1 MQENSNQ
8 DNTIKNHE
16 HKDTTMHNKQKPKR
30 KFPSTNPFPF
40 NYREWLPNI
49 DMSLLLS
56 KLQNKDYLI
65 RVMSYNILCDS
76 LLPISTKIPE
86 TATSQFPYLQ
96 WTYRAKQ
103 LLNEITQVSPDII
116 CFQEIERDENYF
128 IPGMHSQGFEIAI
141 KPRTG
146 EHSEGCGIAWK
157 KSKFNLNELY
167 ALELNMNIN
176 RVKDLSELYDR
187 DNIALFAVLTL
198 KSDPNRVILVCSSHL
213 LFNTKRGDIK
223 LGQTYQ
229 IIHTLNILKANI
241 ENTNKDNKV
250 YIIFGCDLN
259 CVPKSGIYKLLTQGS
274 LNCEYIDHY
283 KLSGQD
289 PDNLE
294 YIYPATKIKSHLCAR
309 VSSKYNDDIPHKNN
323 NNNQNEAVQ
332 RNRMYNNI
340 KWYNEMTRVE
350 PVLIVEDNNN
360 NAKYVKLDYKNNFR
374 YKESELVLNI
384 PFKLSSAYSVVPTN
398 ILKYLE
404 HPEKE
409 NKKIPFSLI
418 DNKNVFD
425 GVEINCIK
433 IFVNELNKTLDYAK
447 KLTKD
452 VSYTSY
458 SSFTITATDYI
469 FYYGNDINCIRILN
483 LPDVFEITFDV
494 GFLPT
499 NEFPS
504 DHLSLAADFVIGEI
518 NN

>member
-1 MQENSNQ
+1 MQENTNQ
-8 DNTIKNHE
+8 DATIKKEE
-16 HKDTTMHNKQKPKR
+16 HKETTHKQKPKR

-76 LLPISTKIPE
+76 LLPVSTKIPE
-86 TATSQFPYLQ
+86 NATTQFPYLQ
-96 WTYRAKQ
+96 WSFRAKQ
-103 LLNEITQVSPDII
+103 LLNEITQISPDII
-116 CFQEIERDENYF
+116 CFQEIEKDENYF
-128 IPGMHSQGFEIAI
+128 IPGLHLQGFEIAI

-157 KSKFNLNELY
+157 KSKFNIIELY

-176 RVKDLSELYDR
+176 KIKDQSELYDR
-187 DNIALFAVLTL
+187 DNIALFAILTL
-198 KSDPNRVILVCSSHL
+198 KSDPHRVIIVCSSHL

-223 LGQTYQ
+223 LGQAYQ
-229 IIHTLNILKANI
+229 IVQTLNLLKHNI

-259 CVPKSGIYKLLTQGS
+259 SVPKSGIYKLLTQGC
-274 LNCEYIDHY
+274 LNCEHVDQY

-323 NNNQNEAVQ
+323 QNEAIQ
-332 RNRMYNNI
+332 RNRTYNNV
-340 KWYNEMTRVE
+340 KWYNEITKVE
-350 PVLIVEDNNN
+350 PVLVLGDN
-360 NAKYVKLDYKNNFR
+360 NAKYVKLDYKNGFR
-374 YKESELVLNI
+374 FKESDITLNI
-384 PFKLSSAYSVVPTN
+384 PLKLFSAYSVVPTN

-418 DNKNVFD
+418 ENKNVFD
-425 GVEINCIK
+425 GFEINCIK